1 MSSYRRPNQALRGLL
16 GEAGMSAAELA
27 AQVNAIAAE
36 NGLVLGYD
44 RSTVAHW
51 LSGTRP
57 RGDATALVVEALSR
71 KLRRS
76 VTLTDAGFL
85 PAPGGGEDTAHGSAA
100 SSHED
105 RDEDAARSLG
115 QLATWPTGHT
125 ASRGRAERGAPFRL
139 AALRLPPYEQIATS
153 PFPTGEPPEG
163 ARVQA
168 SEVQGIE
175 AMARVFHHVDITFG
189 GGQGRRA
196 LVAYLASDV
205 RPRLHRPAAPAV
217 RRRLLTA
224 TGELAYLCGFM
235 HFDDDLQ
242 GLAQRYYLVALR
254 LAAENGSRP
263 DHAVALRALSVQA
276 DALGHR
282 REAVRLAES
291 AAAHVAGPHLRR
303 AFVYGQLAVAHAG
316 EGTRHEALRALAHA
330 ETMIERAGS
339 AQDTPVGAYHHASLL
354 HQQGVVRLRLG
365 DERGAAAALAAS
377 VRHRPADER
386 RARALLLADLARL
399 HLRARRLTEALEVWH
414 RFLDDRSALSSGRVD
429 RAFADMRGLLR
440 PYSRHPSARALL
452 DRAAR
457 TSRVREPFRP
467 PAGR

>member
-27 AQVNAIAAE
+27 ARVNAIAAE
-36 NGLVLGYD
+36 SGLVLGYD
-44 RSTVAHW
+44 RSAVAHW

-57 RGDATALVVEALSR
+57 RDNATALVVEALSR
-71 KLRRS
+71 KLRRP
-76 VTLTDAGFL
+76 VTLADAGFL
-85 PAPGGGEDTAHGSAA
+85 PVPPGRKDTTHGSAA
-100 SSHED
+100 PFRED
-105 RDEDAARSLG
+105 RDEDAAHGLG

-125 ASRGRAERGAPFRL
+125 VGRERTGRGAPLRL

-153 PFPTGEPPEG
+153 PLPAGGPPEG
-163 ARVQA
+163 TRVHA

-175 AMARVFHHVDITFG
+175 AMARVFHHMDITFG

-254 LAAENGSRP
+254 LAAENGSPP
-263 DHAVALRALSVQA
+263 DYAVALRALSVQA

-291 AAAHVAGPHLRR
+291 AAACVTGPQLRR

-316 EGTRHEALRALAHA
+316 EGARHEALRALAHA

-339 AQDTPVGAYHHASLL
+339 TQDTPVGAYHQASLL
-354 HQQGVVRLRLG
+354 HQQAVVRLRLG
-365 DERGAAAALAAS
+365 DERGAATALAAS

-399 HLRARRLTEALEVWH
+399 HLRARRLTEALDACH
-414 RFLDDRSALSSGRVD
+414 RFLDARSALSSSRVD
-429 RAFADMRGLLR
+429 RAFTDMRGLLR
-440 PYSRHPSARALL
+440 PYGRHPSARALL

-457 TSRVREPFRP
+457 TSRVREPL
-467 PAGR
+467 

>member
-27 AQVNAIAAE
+27 ARVNAIAAE
-36 NGLVLGYD
+36 SGLVLGYD

-71 KLRRS
+71 KLGRP
-76 VTLTDAGFL
+76 VTPADAGFL
-85 PAPGGGEDTAHGSAA
+85 PAQRGRKDAAHEGRNPFGEGRD
-100 SSHED
+100 ED
-105 RDEDAARSLG
+105 RDEDAAPGLG
-115 QLATWPTGHT
+115 PSATWPTGHT
-125 ASRGRAERGAPFRL
+125 PDRERTERGAPFRL
-139 AALRLPPYEQIATS
+139 AALRLPPYEQIATG
-153 PFPTGEPPEG
+153 PLPPRGKPEG
-163 ARVQA
+163 TRLLA

-217 RRRLLTA
+217 RRRLLAA

-254 LAAENGSRP
+254 LAAENGAPS
-263 DHAVALRALSVQA
+263 DYAVALRALSVQA

-282 REAVRLAES
+282 REAVHLAES
-291 AAAHVAGPHLRR
+291 AAACLTGPRLRR

-316 EGTRHEALRALAHA
+316 EGARHEALRALAHA
-330 ETMIERAGS
+330 ETMMEREAS
-339 AQDTPVGAYHHASLL
+339 PQDTAVGAYHQASLL
-354 HQQGVVRLRLG
+354 YQQAVVRLRLG
-365 DERGAAAALAAS
+365 DERGAAAALSAS

-386 RARALLLADLARL
+386 RARALVLADLARL
-399 HLRARRLTEALEVWH
+399 HLRARRLTEALEAWH
-414 RFLDDRSALSSGRVD
+414 RFLDDRSALSSSRVD
-429 RAFADMRGLLR
+429 RAFADMRGRLR
-440 PYSRHPSARALL
+440 PYSRHPAARALL

-457 TSRVREPFRP
+457 TSRVREPL
-467 PAGR
+467 